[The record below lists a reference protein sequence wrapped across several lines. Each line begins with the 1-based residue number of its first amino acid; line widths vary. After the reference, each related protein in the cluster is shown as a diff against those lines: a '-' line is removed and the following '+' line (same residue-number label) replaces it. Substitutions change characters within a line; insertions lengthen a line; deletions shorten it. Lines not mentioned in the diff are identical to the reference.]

1 MVFDEGS
8 SWSLE
13 QTSTPLPA
21 RGEVLLRPILVGVC
35 GTDEH
40 LLHGGFIAKFPL
52 IPGHEIVAEVVA
64 YGDGASGPAVGTQ
77 VVVDPTVFCGDCP
90 PCKRGQPGYC
100 SRFGSLGCDR
110 AGGFADYVVAG
121 ASKIFPT
128 GGLDPEV
135 AVLTEP
141 TACAIHGVDVLA
153 LKPASDVLIFG
164 AGPTGLILS
173 QLLRMAG
180 AARVTVAAPTASKLA
195 LALNHGAT
203 HTVQIDRTN
212 PDGAAEELRRI
223 APEGFDAV
231 VEATG
236 STSVLELG
244 ISLTRNGGTI
254 LVYGLAGENAL
265 AVVRPYEVFSREL
278 TIRGSFAQSNCIGR
292 ALFALQSGQISTEG
306 IVTSV
311 MELDQFQ
318 SALDNLHD
326 SEQIKSVVIP
336 SSSAQVARSRAATQ
350 AQN

>member
-1 MVFDEGS
+1 MLSGSLTATMKAVVFDEGS

-13 QTSTPLPA
+13 QISIPVPG
-21 RGEVLLRPILVGVC
+21 RGEVLLRPIRVGVC

-52 IPGHEIVAEVVA
+52 IPGHEIVAEVAA
-64 YGDGASGPAVGTQ
+64 YGDGTTGPAVGSE

-90 PCKRGQPGYC
+90 SCKRGQPGYC
-100 SRFGSLGCDR
+100 ASFGSLGCDR
-110 AGGFADYVVAG
+110 SGGFADYMIAS

-128 GGLDPEV
+128 GGLHADI

-141 TACAIHGVDVLA
+141 TACALHGVDVLA

-164 AGPTGLILS
+164 AGPTGLILA

-195 LALNHGAT
+195 VALKQGANHA
-203 HTVQIDRTN
+203 VQIDRAN
-212 PDGAAEELRRI
+212 PDAAAEELRRI

-244 ISLTRNGGTI
+244 LSLTRNGGTV

-265 AVVRPYEVFSREL
+265 AAVKPYEVFSREL
-278 TIRGSFAQSNCIGR
+278 TIKGSFAQANCIGR
-292 ALFALQSGQISTEG
+292 ALFALQSGQISTAG

-311 MELDQFQ
+311 VNLDQFQ
-318 SALDNLHD
+318 TALDNLHD

-336 SSSAQVARSRAATQ
+336 TRP
-350 AQN
+350 